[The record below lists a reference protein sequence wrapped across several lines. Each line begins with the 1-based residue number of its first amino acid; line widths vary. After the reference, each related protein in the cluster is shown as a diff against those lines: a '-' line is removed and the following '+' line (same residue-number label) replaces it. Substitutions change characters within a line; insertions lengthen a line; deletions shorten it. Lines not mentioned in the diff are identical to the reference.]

1 MEELPL
7 VRFPERLRSW
17 AYLSNQHR
25 SYTLQGVGGREENQ
39 DQGVSA
45 MIPLKRLLETCGCA
59 SGHFTCIYLTT
70 LNNQTGALIP
80 ERQY

>member
-7 VRFPERLRSW
+7 VRFPERLSSC

-45 MIPLKRLLETCGCA
+45 MIPPKE
-59 SGHFTCIYLTT
+59 I
-70 LNNQTGALIP
+70 I
-80 ERQY
+80 